1 MNELGFQRAQ
11 VLWSC
16 PSEVGQGKKTA
27 GGGRKK
33 LDMKD
38 ITGLP
43 SAAILHNA
51 KLHKRFFIAP
61 KWEIYSL

>member
-1 MNELGFQRAQ
+1 MPCMNLCERRT
-11 VLWSC
+11 V
-16 PSEVGQGKKTA
+16 
-27 GGGRKK
+27 K

-38 ITGLP
+38 ITGFP

>member
-1 MNELGFQRAQ
+1 MPCMNLCERRT
-11 VLWSC
+11 V
-16 PSEVGQGKKTA
+16 
-27 GGGRKK
+27 K

-38 ITGLP
+38 ITGFP

-51 KLHKRFFIAP
+51 ELHKRFFIAS